1 MSEESVSRSEVQAM
15 IDAAMAERD
24 IRSGSDGGEKIRS
37 ISGAQFPTGYFR
49 TLDQMLNA
57 KTPPIHLS
65 KEARELAK
73 EIHEKAV
80 EKFSKTKGTTEG
92 GQPSAPV
99 AAAEK
104 PDHLGGGQAPLG
116 GSRPAGE
123 VAAER
128 EVVGGGDRVRVFS
141 GGQGPLGGAAGS
153 RSKEAAER
161 AAKKETQE
169 KPVQIETGISDEVAG
184 IVSNIIAALLREFLT
199 RGEAEGML
207 SGIPA
212 EIRTMGSAS
221 ITHPGKYLKLEGNDS
236 RTAVWGNIDPDDV
249 WTLGGAGGLAY
260 DYVYVGGKRFAVPEK
275 TSNYLKVY
283 LDGTTA
289 PEWVSAMPETPDSN
303 AEVFDVTK
311 NRIHVPANFAGG

>member
-24 IRSGSDGGEKIRS
+24 IRSGSDGAEKVRS
-37 ISGAQFPTGYFR
+37 ISGVQLPMGYFR

-57 KTPPIHLS
+57 RTPQVHIS
-65 KEARELAK
+65 EEARELAK
-73 EIHEKAV
+73 EIHEKAA
-80 EKFSKTKGTTEG
+80 EKFFKTKGTAEG

-104 PDHLGGGQAPLG
+104 PDHLGGSQGPLG

-123 VAAER
+123 GAVM
-128 EVVGGGDRVRVFS
+128 GGGERVRVFS
-141 GGQGPLGGAAGS
+141 GGQGPLGGATES

-207 SGIPA
+207 SGIPS
-212 EIRTMGSAS
+212 EIRTMGA
-221 ITHPGKYLKLEGNDS
+221 TATTRPGKYLKLEGNDS

-249 WTLGGAGGLAY
+249 WTPGGAGGLAY
-260 DYVYVGGKRFAVPEK
+260 DYVYVGGKRLAVPEK
-275 TSNYLKVY
+275 TTNYLKVY
-283 LDGTTA
+283 LDGTTS
-289 PEWVSAMPETPDSN
+289 PEWVASMPETQDSD

-311 NRIHVPANFAGG
+311 NRIHLPGNFAGG